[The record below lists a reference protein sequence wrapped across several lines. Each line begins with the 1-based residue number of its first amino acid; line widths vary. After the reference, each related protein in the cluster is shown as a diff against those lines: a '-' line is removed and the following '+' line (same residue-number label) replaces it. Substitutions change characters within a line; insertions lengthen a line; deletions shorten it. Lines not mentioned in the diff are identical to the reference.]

1 MGLDTLLS
9 EEAFVATYPE
19 GPSEMQSYRLARALH
34 RSGDDFKG
42 IARSISRPYTTVY
55 QWLHKGLKPRCVHGF
70 EKANELGLVPL
81 TADSRAFLPLV
92 RLYSWVFWSGSV
104 GANHAVGISEH
115 KPQLEA
121 LLPYFRET
129 LGLEGEV
136 KQRAS
141 SADAGYCTSFGEGG
155 KLYGRVL
162 RAMGIPVEGKKT
174 EHELHVPQ
182 AIRATLEARKEYLT
196 VMFLTRLNGHSNRN
210 KRLRIIQN
218 RTADGA
224 YAFAREISALINE
237 TLPGAGIQ
245 ESDISLSR
253 QKRTYQNYQPIIKIP
268 RETVC
273 ELAQKHQGVIALEP
287 RVISYQAPQ
296 SARPAQSP
304 SL

>member
-1 MGLDTLLS
+1 
-9 EEAFVATYPE
+9 
-19 GPSEMQSYRLARALH
+19 
-34 RSGDDFKG
+34 
-42 IARSISRPYTTVY
+42 
-55 QWLHKGLKPRCVHGF
+55 
-70 EKANELGLVPL
+70 
-81 TADSRAFLPLV
+81 
-92 RLYSWVFWSGSV
+92 
-104 GANHAVGISEH
+104 VGISEH

-155 KLYGRVL
+155 KLYGRIL
-162 RAMGIPVEGKKT
+162 RAIGIPVEGKKT

-182 AIRATLEARKEYLT
+182 VIRATPEARKEYLAI
-196 VMFLTRLNGHSNRN
+196 MFLTRLNGHSNRN
-210 KRLRIIQN
+210 RRLRIIQN

-237 TLPGAGIQ
+237 AMPEAGIL

-253 QKRTYQNYQPIIKIP
+253 QNRTYQNYQPIIRIP
-268 RETVC
+268 REKVR
-273 ELAQKHQGVIALEP
+273 ELAEKHPCVISLEP

-296 SARPAQSP
+296 SALPAQSP
-304 SL
+304 SR